1 MADCNCF
8 HPFYLDTD
16 DDRKGFPP
24 CDLTSSTTDSV
35 CVEVVLSQ
43 FDSDQRHC
51 DCNPACNEVEFE
63 TTLSMATWPSTQ
75 YKGRAMNT
83 YGFSTTTTTNETIN
97 SSDSETN
104 GIALNT
110 DTSTDSGKSN
120 SSAPDTSAASRTV
133 DSPALGKN
141 TTEIKR
147 EANPQPSGKES
158 SEGDMEGK
166 RPPPDMSDN
175 LLRVSVYFNT
185 LNERSIETKEVYDQT
200 TTLSSLG
207 GVFSLYLGIS
217 LGMLFELLEVFIDF
231 LQNMINRILGK
242 SYGRKYHKF

>member
-1 MADCNCF
+1 M
-8 HPFYLDTD
+8 
-16 DDRKGFPP
+16 G
-24 CDLTSSTTDSV
+24 
-35 CVEVVLSQ
+35 
-43 FDSDQRHC
+43 

-83 YGFSTTTTTNETIN
+83 YGFSTTSTTTSTTNET
-97 SSDSETN
+97 DSQTN
-104 GIALNT
+104 AVALNT
-110 DTSTDSGKSN
+110 DTSTDSGGKN
-120 SSAPDTSAASRTV
+120 SPASDTS
-133 DSPALGKN
+133 PGKN
-141 TTEIKR
+141 ITKKKR
-147 EANPQPSGKES
+147 EANSQQIGKES
-158 SEGDMEGK
+158 SEGDMKGR